1 MATTPLL
8 RRALYPNQKR
18 HNMPSLTRSEN
29 VCSGCRSRKKK
40 CDGQRPQCS
49 SCLRRGHPCLYRAV
63 TGVTSWDSFS
73 GPAETSGTLDVA
85 GTNLE
90 DVMSLEPDS
99 FNLWSMPFSTLE
111 PLQDLD
117 LSLAAKEDPASLPP
131 WSVLL
136 ELISNFFQKLYAHL
150 PVIHKG
156 RFMHA
161 LERDGIDGSSQALL
175 YAICAISAKTH
186 TDPDVRERR
195 YQWYEVAKKLV
206 SESIA
211 GKSKVIES
219 LQAAVLI
226 VQLSSEMMEFC
237 TPWQLLG
244 LAWRK
249 AVLTG
254 CARLDGQARVLPK
267 DLGVLETD
275 SWIEKEECRRTLWT
289 LFIFDRCLCTTDLP
303 RAIDNRHILVNLP
316 MSEDEFQADY
326 EPLDSIP
333 IGFTIN
339 VDDLCSRFQRQTLK
353 RKRTVYQYLVAAHH
367 LLGRVGEELYQPNFD
382 YTRDRDTLQ
391 SFTSKLVK
399 LRLTIPRHA
408 IELSASDPR
417 DFSLVVWLNAV
428 MACIALLL
436 HHRPLLEGETNERPG
451 DHFEN
456 WPHCVAAAHSLAN
469 CLRDMC
475 RTSLDFANNTFL
487 LPLVFVCARVLLIEK
502 CVPLSPYCDPA
513 YKSSVKDDLEILAF
527 ALRHFKEALGKLG
540 RKYYNGFIYFSR
552 FTDEQCLAA
561 KRGVLL
567 DMLRPCDHWPDYSD
581 EEEVCIS

>member
-8 RRALYPNQKR
+8 RRALHNQKR

-85 GTNLE
+85 AANLE
-90 DVMSLEPDS
+90 DVMSLDPDP
-99 FNLWSMPFSTLE
+99 FLWSMPFPTLE
-111 PLQDLD
+111 PIQDLD
-117 LSLAAKEDPASLPP
+117 LPLVAKDDPASLPP
-131 WSVLL
+131 WTVLL
-136 ELISNFFQKLYAHL
+136 ELVSNFFQKLYTHF
-150 PVIHKG
+150 PIIHKG

-175 YAICAISAKTH
+175 YAICAMSAKTH

-195 YQWYEVAKKLV
+195 CHWYEGAKKLV

-219 LQAAVLI
+219 LQAAVII
-226 VQLSSEMMEFC
+226 VQQSSEMMEFC

-254 CARLDGQARVLPK
+254 CARLDGKARVLPK

-289 LFIFDRCLCTTDLP
+289 LFMFDRCLCTTDLP
-303 RAIDNRHILVNLP
+303 RAIDNRHILFNLP
-316 MSEDEFQADY
+316 MSEDEFQADH
-326 EPLDSIP
+326 EPPDSNS
-333 IGFTIN
+333 IGFTVN
-339 VDDLCSRFQRQTLK
+339 VDALCSRLQRQTLK
-353 RKRTVYQYLVAAHH
+353 RKRTVYQYLVVAHH
-367 LLGRVGEELYQPNFD
+367 LLGRVGEELYQPDFD
-382 YTRDRDTLQ
+382 YNRDRDTLQ

-408 IELSASDPR
+408 IELSAADPR
-417 DFSLVVWLNAV
+417 DFSLVVWLNAT
-428 MACIALLL
+428 MASIALLL
-436 HHRPLLEGETNERPG
+436 HHRPLLEDETDERPG

-456 WPHCVAAAHSLAN
+456 WPHCVAAARSLVN

-475 RTSLDFANNTFL
+475 RTSLDFANNSFL

-502 CVPLSPYCDPA
+502 CVPFGPYCDPT
-513 YKSSVKDDLEILAF
+513 YTSSVKDDLEILTF
-527 ALRHFKEALGKLG
+527 ALRHFREALGMLG

-552 FTDEQCLAA
+552 FNDEQCRAA